1 MKAYTLTSYRN
12 GGELAWADIPRPS
25 VNKGQVLL
33 KVSAAGINPLDRM
46 IARGDFKQLISYR
59 LPQTLGH
66 ECSGEIVEVGADVHN
81 LHVGDKIYARPS
93 TTEIGTFAEY
103 VVLNANDVAAYAQKP

>member
-25 VNKGQVLL
+25 VNKGQVLV

-46 IARGDFKQLISYR
+46 R
-59 LPQTLGH
+59 LGY
-66 ECSGEIVEVGADVHN
+66 
-81 LHVGDKIYARPS
+81 KPS
-93 TTEIGTFAEY
+93 
-103 VVLNANDVAAYAQKP
+103 

>member
-25 VNKGQVLL
+25 VNKGQVLV

-46 IARGDFKQLISYR
+46 IARGDFKQLYL
-59 LPQTLGH
+59 LPPSTNSRSRND
-66 ECSGEIVEVGADVHN
+66 SGE
-81 LHVGDKIYARPS
+81 YC
-93 TTEIGTFAEY
+93 
-103 VVLNANDVAAYAQKP
+103 